1 MMLGVYWKAK
11 QNGTVD
17 SIFNTGVSF
26 AMQRLLLKRDILP
39 SCGCTAEGHQGGI
52 ARTGGMP
59 EFKSSLWILRRGTK
73 WVLAVCQWNRKQVA
87 DYKLRDR
94 EDSYTLV

>member
-52 ARTGGMP
+52 ARARGHARIDSGDTYGGAP
-59 EFKSSLWILRRGTK
+59 T
-73 WVLAVCQWNRKQVA
+73 
-87 DYKLRDR
+87 
-94 EDSYTLV
+94 